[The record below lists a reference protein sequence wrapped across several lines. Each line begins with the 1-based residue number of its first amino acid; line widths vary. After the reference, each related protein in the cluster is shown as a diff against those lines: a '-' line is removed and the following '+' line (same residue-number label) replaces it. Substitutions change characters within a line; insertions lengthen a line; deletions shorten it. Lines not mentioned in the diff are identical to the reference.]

1 MSVLGPNFMLRSM
14 LILSRS
20 CCVDLRAPRC
30 LRAYCTMLNDRL
42 APILLKK
49 PTAADGRSAISL
61 RAAGSDPPALTP
73 LRKAQSLSGWRS
85 RDRPCEPSQVLSDL
99 LRLPW
104 SSYDGSHLRLRQSK
118 TGRRIV
124 MPAGMPLKVLLGAAE
139 RRSPVVLA
147 SSYGHGFRA
156 SWSRTCARAGH
167 RRPDVS

>member
-1 MSVLGPNFMLRSM
+1 MCALADEFGAFRASLLSPMSVLGLNFMLRSM

-20 CCVDLRAPRC
+20 FYVDLRASRC
-30 LRAYCTMLNDRL
+30 LRAYCTMFDDRL

-49 PTAADGRSAISL
+49 PTAADGRSA
-61 RAAGSDPPALTP
+61 
-73 LRKAQSLSGWRS
+73 GWRS

-124 MPAGMPLKVLLGAAE
+124 MPAGMPLKVLLGATE
-139 RRSPVVLA
+139 RRSPVVLGN
-147 SSYGHGFRA
+147 SYGHGFRA
-156 SWSRTCARAGH
+156 SWSKTCARAGH